1 MIPPLSKAQAIR
13 ATLKSVRLPCRIP
26 DSKQWAAMVGGRAL
40 HHPTKYGIAIE
51 MQRACLRT
59 TLEAM
64 GKPRHLIEEKLQILA
79 LTNKDW
85 RTLV

>member
-1 MIPPLSKAQAIR
+1 
-13 ATLKSVRLPCRIP
+13 
-26 DSKQWAAMVGGRAL
+26 MVGDRTL

-79 LTNKDW
+79 LTNADW

>member
-1 MIPPLSKAQAIR
+1 M
-13 ATLKSVRLPCRIP
+13 TLKSVRSPRKIP
-26 DSKQWAAMVGGRAL
+26 DAGVWSASVGGQSF

-64 GKPRHLIEEKLQILA
+64 GKPRHLIEHKLRILA